1 MSDVNINDIVLIKVV
16 IVLGGSQM
24 LNVFHVLAASDN
36 DGPDFMTAAEVWTSA
51 AYYTVRSQITNTAV
65 PTSVSAQNLTTGNI
79 LCSVPVSGWAPA
91 NTGDA
96 LPYGVSALVT
106 FPTATSRRRGRTFI
120 PGFCESDGNG
130 AVWTSGTVG
139 AMGDFA
145 DIIINGYVGGT
156 PTVDFLFVVADAVN
170 PSTDFSLPT
179 GTLIRSIP
187 AYQRR
192 RKQGVGI

>member
-1 MSDVNINDIVLIKVV
+1 
-16 IVLGGSQM
+16 
-24 LNVFHVLAASDN
+24 
-36 DGPDFMTAAEVWTSA
+36 
-51 AYYTVRSQITNTAV
+51 
-65 PTSVSAQNLTTGNI
+65 
-79 LCSVPVSGWAPA
+79 
-91 NTGDA
+91 
-96 LPYGVSALVT
+96 
-106 FPTATSRRRGRTFI
+106 
-120 PGFCESDGNG
+120 
-130 AVWTSGTVG
+130 VWTSGTVG